1 MPIGPYPDFK
11 SCVQANQDKENPE
24 GFCAYLE
31 HQTTGEWPSESD
43 MAAAEGVFTTRT
55 VYDVEVFATG
65 TWTDSGG
72 HTETFTADDIDAMVR
87 NFQEG
92 APLKAGHSS
101 DEFNSKVAQALEVPI
116 DVVTGSEAGQGA
128 VGLGRMIKLKRAGDR
143 LLASFRYVPVK
154 IAQLIKDKLYNS
166 VSAELTKTDGGYII
180 RGVAL
185 LGAQRPAVECLENRL
200 GAAKVYSFTMSDPTI
215 SDVTPVAQGNT
226 KKKQEDKNNMA
237 QPITQTPPAPPAPPA
252 APTGDPTPAEALKVI
267 SEALGLDAAKVTV
280 QQIVDAIKALT
291 ANSPQTSAAQAAT
304 GPLMSKDGKAI
315 TIELFSATD
324 ARAKSLEGE
333 VATLKRD
340 KRVLTYSERAKNW
353 ASIITDPAAEVQ
365 VLADLPVDK
374 AEAVAGAYDRAYEA
388 LKKSPMFE
396 RMGVAANS
404 NTKLPV
410 HEFHAKVLKYATD
423 NKVTEGEAML
433 KCLAEDPKGYQSFME
448 AARQDGFQSYRSVQT
463 K

>member
-1 MPIGPYPDFK
+1 MPVGPYPDFK
-11 SCVQANQDKENPE
+11 SCVSANQDKENPE

-31 HQTTGEWPSESD
+31 HQTTGKWPSESD
-43 MAAAEGVFTTRT
+43 MAAADGLLTTKT

-72 HTETFTADDIDAMVR
+72 HTETFTADDLDAMVR

-116 DVVTGSEAGQGA
+116 DVVTGSDEGQGA

-200 GAAKVYSFTMSDPTI
+200 GAAKVYSFSMSEPSI
-215 SDVTPVAQGNT
+215 SDVTPVLGNV
-226 KKKQEDKNNMA
+226 KKKNQEDKNNMA
-237 QPITQTPPAPPAPPA
+237 EPTTAPPTPPAAPPA
-252 APTGDPTPAEALKVI
+252 APDSAEALKAI
-267 SEALGLDAAKVTV
+267 AEALGLDAAKVTV
-280 QQIVDAIKALT
+280 QEIVEAIKQLT
-291 ANSPQTSAAQAAT
+291 ANSPSTTAAQAAT
-304 GPLMSKDGKAI
+304 GPLMSKDGKVI
-315 TIELFSATD
+315 TVEMFAATD
-324 ARAKSLEGE
+324 ARAKSLETE

-340 KRVLTYSERAKNW
+340 KRVLTFSERAKNW
-353 ASIITDPAAEVQ
+353 ASLITDPAAEVQ
-365 VLADLPVDK
+365 VLADLPEDK
-374 AEAVAGAYDRAYEA
+374 AEVVAGAYDRAYEA

-396 RMGVAANS
+396 RMGAAANS

-433 KCLAEDPKGYQSFME
+433 KCLAADPKGYQSFME
-448 AARQDGFQSYRSVQT
+448 AARADGFQSYEAT
-463 K
+463 HAK